1 MNAPPAWIRVAL
13 ALALG
18 LAAGVLRSEEAGPDR
33 AAAVAEALRE
43 VDTEL
48 AAFEQRLKAE
58 ASPVNKAAMKT
69 RLVVLRQRRTDLGRR
84 FSPERCAALL
94 ADLRK
99 DVKVTA
105 EAPPPAID
113 DTGRTRPRLRLE
125 DAPRSA
131 VEEHR
136 AAAEAAKA
144 RDARYHADR
153 AAEIASQRRIEFARI
168 DAHLARLT
176 AEIDST
182 TVGDASRRAQLNLRL
197 RELEADK
204 RRLEMAPNPADL
216 DRLRLEIERET
227 EHLRR

>member
-1 MNAPPAWIRVAL
+1 M

-18 LAAGVLRSEEAGPDR
+18 LAAAVLRSEEAGPDR
-33 AAAVAEALRE
+33 AAAIAEALRE
-43 VDTEL
+43 VDAEL
-48 AAFEQRLKAE
+48 TAFEQRLKAE
-58 ASPVNKAAMKT
+58 PSPVNQAAMKT
-69 RLVVLRQRRTDLGRR
+69 RLVVLRQRRADLGRR

-94 ADLRK
+94 ADVRK

-105 EAPPPAID
+105 EAPPPATG
-113 DTGRTRPRLRLE
+113 DTGRLRPRLRLE
-125 DAPRSA
+125 DATLSA

-153 AAEIASQRRIEFARI
+153 AAEIASQRRMEFARI

-204 RRLEMAPNPADL
+204 RRLEMAPNPAEL

-227 EHLRR
+227 ERLRR